1 MTTKTCTKC
10 GEEKP
15 ATNKYF
21 NRQSAMKDGL
31 NPRCKPCRQKSNR
44 EYDARNREMRRLY
57 QVEYRRKNKEVV
69 VEYQRQYNKKLPCA
83 LYIIE
88 NKKNGMIYVGATT
101 MLKIRWRTHK
111 LKLRQQKHSNRLLQ
125 EDHNKYGPD
134 AFRFEVVEEYPSDTP
149 FETLEKIE
157 SEKIKCFL
165 AEGRK
170 LYNKPRGMRI

>member
-21 NRQSAMKDGL
+21 NRQS
-31 NPRCKPCRQKSNR
+31 
-44 EYDARNREMRRLY
+44 
-57 QVEYRRKNKEVV
+57 
-69 VEYQRQYNKKLPCA
+69 
-83 LYIIE
+83 
-88 NKKNGMIYVGATT
+88 
-101 MLKIRWRTHK
+101 HK